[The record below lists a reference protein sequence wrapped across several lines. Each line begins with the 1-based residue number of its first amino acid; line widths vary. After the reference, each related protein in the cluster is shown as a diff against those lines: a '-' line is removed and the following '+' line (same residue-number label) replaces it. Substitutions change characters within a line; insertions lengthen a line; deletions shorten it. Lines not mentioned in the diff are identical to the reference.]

1 MSNSNYNGV
10 VPKAPLAVSMLPR
23 LADLQDTDLIYM
35 VRPTNPIG
43 QRSRALE
50 LGKLSE
56 KFMKAST
63 GWVSIE
69 NRSLAGGIEALAKLE
84 VPKGYG
90 GRFEFRFDMQYSDTG
105 TLSPGYVQDLQM
117 QAYDIDKGTDLVV
130 GCFQRIF
137 HDAAG
142 AITTSGPTIA
152 TRWSGS
158 VDVPGTTRSP
168 VPDVREI
175 HLSVVLPYG
184 DASLWALQ
192 NIKLKAEL
200 WPEQATDAMT
210 IIGS

>member
-1 MSNSNYNGV
+1 MPYDRQI
-10 VPKAPLAVSMLPR
+10 PDAPIALSMLPR
-23 LADLQDTDLIYM
+23 LTDLQDTDLIYV

-56 KFMKAST
+56 RFTKAST

-90 GRFEFRFDMQYSDTG
+90 GRFEFRFDLAYSDTG

-117 QAYDIDKGTDLVV
+117 QAFDIDKGTDLVV
-130 GCFQRIF
+130 GHYQRIF
-137 HDAAG
+137 HNASG
-142 AITTSGPTIA
+142 AITGSGAVVA
-152 TRWSGS
+152 THWFGS
-158 VDVPGTTRSP
+158 VDVPGSTRSP
-168 VPDVREI
+168 LPDVREI
-175 HLSVVLPYG
+175 HLSVVLPYA
-184 DASLWALQ
+184 DSILWALQ

-200 WPEQATDAMT
+200 WPEQPTDAMT

>member
-1 MSNSNYNGV
+1 MPYNGNNT
-10 VPKAPLAVSMLPR
+10 PDAPMPLSMFPR
-23 LADLQDTDLIYM
+23 LTDLQDGDLIYV

-56 KFMKAST
+56 KFMKASS

-90 GRFEFRFDMQYSDTG
+90 GRFEFRFYMQYSDTG
-105 TLSPGYVQDLQM
+105 TLPLGYVQDLQM
-117 QAYDIDKGTDLVV
+117 QAYDIDKGTDVVV
-130 GCFQRIF
+130 GHFQRIF
-137 HDAAG
+137 HDDVG
-142 AITTSGPTIA
+142 AITGAGTAVA

-175 HLSVVLPYG
+175 HLSVVLPHG
-184 DASLWALQ
+184 DATLWALQ

>member
-1 MSNSNYNGV
+1 MPYDRQI
-10 VPKAPLAVSMLPR
+10 PDAPIALSMLPR
-23 LADLQDTDLIYM
+23 LADLQDGDLFYV

-43 QRSRALE
+43 QRCRSME

-56 KFMKAST
+56 KFTKAST

-90 GRFEFRFDMQYSDTG
+90 GRFEFRFDLAYSDTG
-105 TLSPGYVQDLQM
+105 TLPLGYVQDLQM
-117 QAYDIDKGTDLVV
+117 QAYDIDKGTDVV
-130 GCFQRIF
+130 TCRLQRIF

-142 AITTSGPTIA
+142 AITGSGTAVA
-152 TRWSGS
+152 THWVGS
-158 VDVPGTTRSP
+158 VDVPDSTRSP
-168 VPDVREI
+168 LPDVRDI

-184 DASLWALQ
+184 DSVLWALQ
-192 NIKLKAEL
+192 NIKVKAEL

>member
-1 MSNSNYNGV
+1 MPYNRQI
-10 VPKAPLAVSMLPR
+10 PDAPIALSMLPR
-23 LADLQDTDLIYM
+23 LEDLQDGDLIYV
-35 VRPTNPIG
+35 VRPTNPLG

-56 KFMKAST
+56 KFTKAST

-90 GRFEFRFDMQYSDTG
+90 GRFEFRFDLAYSDTG
-105 TLSPGYVQDLQM
+105 TLPLGYVQDLNM

-137 HDAAG
+137 HNAAG
-142 AITTSGPTIA
+142 AITGAGDAIA
-152 TRWSGS
+152 THWVGS
-158 VDVPGTTRSP
+158 VDIPDSTRSP
-168 VPDVREI
+168 LPDVRDI

-184 DASLWALQ
+184 DSVLWALQ

-200 WPEQATDAMT
+200 WPELATDAMT

>member
-1 MSNSNYNGV
+1 MPYDRQI
-10 VPKAPLAVSMLPR
+10 PDAPIALSMLPR
-23 LADLQDTDLIYM
+23 LTDLQDGDLIYV

-56 KFMKAST
+56 RFTKAST

-90 GRFEFRFDMQYSDTG
+90 GRFEFRFDMAYSDTG

-117 QAYDIDKGTDLVV
+117 QAFDIDKGTDLVV
-130 GCFQRIF
+130 GHFQRIF
-137 HDAAG
+137 HDASG
-142 AITTSGPTIA
+142 AITGSGAVVA
-152 TRWSGS
+152 THWFGS
-158 VDVPGTTRSP
+158 VDIPGSTRSP
-168 VPDVREI
+168 LPDAREI
-175 HLSVVLPYG
+175 HLSVVLPYA
-184 DASLWALQ
+184 DSILWALQ

>member
-1 MSNSNYNGV
+1 MPYDRQI
-10 VPKAPLAVSMLPR
+10 PDAPIALSMLPR
-23 LADLQDTDLIYM
+23 LEDLQDTDLIYA
-35 VRPTNPIG
+35 VRPTNPLG

-50 LGKLSE
+50 LGKLYE

-90 GRFEFRFDMQYSDTG
+90 GRFEFRFDLAYSDTG
-105 TLSPGYVQDLQM
+105 TLPLGYVQDLNM
-117 QAYDIDKGTDLVV
+117 QAYDIDKGTDVV
-130 GCFQRIF
+130 TCRLQRIF

-142 AITTSGPTIA
+142 AITGAGTAVA
-152 TRWSGS
+152 THWVGS

-184 DASLWALQ
+184 DSSLWSLQ

>member
-1 MSNSNYNGV
+1 MPYNRQI
-10 VPKAPLAVSMLPR
+10 PDAPIALSMLPR
-23 LADLQDTDLIYM
+23 LTDLQDGDLIYV
-35 VRPTNPIG
+35 VRPTNPLG

-56 KFMKAST
+56 KFTKAST

-105 TLSPGYVQDLQM
+105 TLSPGYVQDLTM
-117 QAYDIDKGTDLVV
+117 HAYDIDKGTDLVAEW
-130 GCFQRIF
+130 FQRIF

-142 AITTSGPTIA
+142 AITTSGPSIA

-158 VDVPGTTRSP
+158 VDIPGTTRSP
-168 VPDVREI
+168 IPDVREI

-192 NIKLKAEL
+192 NIKVKAEL

>member
-10 VPKAPLAVSMLPR
+10 VPKAPLAASMLPR
-23 LADLQDTDLIYM
+23 LTDLQDTDLIYV
-35 VRPTNPIG
+35 VRPTNPLG
-43 QRSRALE
+43 QRSKAAEMGL
-50 LGKLSE
+50 LAGKFL
-56 KFMKAST
+56 KAST

-105 TLSPGYVQDLQM
+105 TLSPGYVQDLNM
-117 QAYDIDKGTDLVV
+117 QAYDIDKGTDVV
-130 GCFQRIF
+130 TCRLQRIF

-142 AITTSGPTIA
+142 AITGSNAVISTH
-152 TRWSGS
+152 WCGS
-158 VDVPGTTRSP
+158 VDVPESTRSP
-168 VPDVREI
+168 LPDIRDI

-184 DASLWALQ
+184 DSILWALQ

-200 WPEQATDAMT
+200 WHEQATDAMT

>member
-1 MSNSNYNGV
+1 MPYNRQI
-10 VPKAPLAVSMLPR
+10 PDAPIALSMLPR
-23 LADLQDTDLIYM
+23 LEDLQDGDLIYV
-35 VRPTNPIG
+35 VRPTNPLG

-56 KFMKAST
+56 KFTKAST

-90 GRFEFRFDMQYSDTG
+90 GRFEFRFDLAYSDSG
-105 TLSPGYVQDLQM
+105 TLPLGYVQDLNM
-117 QAYDIDKGTDLVV
+117 QTYDIDKGTDVV
-130 GCFQRIF
+130 TCRLQRIF

-142 AITTSGPTIA
+142 AITGAGTAVA
-152 TRWSGS
+152 THWVGS
-158 VDVPGTTRSP
+158 VDVPDSTRSP
-168 VPDVREI
+168 LPDIRDI
-175 HLSVVLPYG
+175 HLSVILPYG
-184 DASLWALQ
+184 DSSLWALQ

>member
-1 MSNSNYNGV
+1 MPYDRQI
-10 VPKAPLAVSMLPR
+10 PDAPIALSMLPR
-23 LADLQDTDLIYM
+23 LTDLQDGDLIYV

-56 KFMKAST
+56 RFTKAST

-90 GRFEFRFDMQYSDTG
+90 GRFEFRFDMAYSDTG

-117 QAYDIDKGTDLVV
+117 QAFDIDKGTDLVV
-130 GCFQRIF
+130 GHFQRIF
-137 HDAAG
+137 HDASG
-142 AITTSGPTIA
+142 AITGSGAVVA
-152 TRWSGS
+152 THWFGS
-158 VDVPGTTRSP
+158 VDIPGSTRSP
-168 VPDVREI
+168 LPDAREI
-175 HLSVVLPYG
+175 HLSVVLPYA
-184 DASLWALQ
+184 DSILWALQ

-200 WPEQATDAMT
+200 WPEQPTDALT
-210 IIGS
+210 ILGS

>member
-1 MSNSNYNGV
+1 MPYNGNNT
-10 VPKAPLAVSMLPR
+10 PDAPMPLSMFPR
-23 LADLQDTDLIYM
+23 LTDLQDGDLIYV

-50 LGKLSE
+50 LEKLSE

-69 NRSLAGGIEALAKLE
+69 NRVLAGGIEAVAKLE

-90 GRFEFRFDMQYSDTG
+90 GRFEFRFDLAYSDTG
-105 TLSPGYVQDLQM
+105 TLLPGYVQDLQIHSF
-117 QAYDIDKGTDLVV
+117 DIDHGADYVI
-130 GCFQRIF
+130 GHFQRIF
-137 HDAAG
+137 HDASG
-142 AITTSGPTIA
+142 AITGSGAVVA
-152 TRWSGS
+152 THWFGS
-158 VDVPGTTRSP
+158 VDVPNSTWATE
-168 VPDVREI
+168 PDSREI
-175 HLSVVLPYG
+175 HLRVVLPYG
-184 DASLWALQ
+184 DDTLWALQ

>member
-1 MSNSNYNGV
+1 MPYDRQI
-10 VPKAPLAVSMLPR
+10 PDAPITLSMLPR
-23 LADLQDTDLIYM
+23 LEDLQDTDLIYA
-35 VRPTNPIG
+35 VRPTNPLG
-43 QRSRALE
+43 QRSKSMA

-56 KFMKAST
+56 RFTKAST

-90 GRFEFRFDMQYSDTG
+90 GRFEFRFDLAYSDSG
-105 TLSPGYVQDLQM
+105 TLPLGYVQDLQM

-130 GCFQRIF
+130 GHFQRIF

-142 AITTSGPTIA
+142 AIT
-152 TRWSGS
+152 GS
-158 VDVPGTTRSP
+158 NAVISTHWWGAVDVPESTRSP
-168 VPDVREI
+168 LPDSREI
-175 HLSVVLPYG
+175 HLKIVLPYG
-184 DASLWALQ
+184 DASTWVLSS
-192 NIKLKAEL
+192 IKLKAEL

>member
-1 MSNSNYNGV
+1 MPYNRQI
-10 VPKAPLAVSMLPR
+10 PDAPIALSMLPM
-23 LADLQDTDLIYM
+23 LTDLQYTDLIYV

-56 KFMKAST
+56 KFTKAST

-69 NRSLAGGIEALAKLE
+69 NRSLAGGIEALAKLA

-90 GRFEFRFDMQYSDTG
+90 GRFEFRFDMAYSDSG
-105 TLSPGYVQDLQM
+105 TLPLGYVQDLNM
-117 QAYDIDKGTDLVV
+117 QAYDIDKGTDVV
-130 GCFQRIF
+130 TCRLQRIF
-137 HDAAG
+137 HDDAG
-142 AITTSGPTIA
+142 AITGSGTAVA
-152 TRWSGS
+152 THWVGS
-158 VDVPGTTRSP
+158 VDVPDSTRSP
-168 VPDVREI
+168 LPDVRDI

-184 DASLWALQ
+184 DSSLWALS

-200 WPEQATDAMT
+200 WPEQPTDAMT

>member
-1 MSNSNYNGV
+1 MPYDRQIPDS
-10 VPKAPLAVSMLPR
+10 PIALSMLPR
-23 LADLQDTDLIYM
+23 LEDLQDGDLIYV
-35 VRPTNPIG
+35 VRPTNSLG
-43 QRSRALE
+43 QRSKSME

-56 KFMKAST
+56 RFTKAST

-90 GRFEFRFDMQYSDTG
+90 GRFEFRFDLAYSDTG
-105 TLSPGYVQDLQM
+105 TLPLGYVQDLNM
-117 QAYDIDKGTDLVV
+117 QAYDIDKGTDVV
-130 GCFQRIF
+130 TCRLQRIF

-142 AITTSGPTIA
+142 AITGAGTAVA
-152 TRWSGS
+152 THWVGS
-158 VDVPGTTRSP
+158 VDVPDSTRSP
-168 VPDVREI
+168 LPDVRDI

-184 DASLWALQ
+184 DASLWSLQ

-200 WPEQATDAMT
+200 WPELATDAMT

>member
-1 MSNSNYNGV
+1 MPYDRQI
-10 VPKAPLAVSMLPR
+10 PDAPIALSMLPR
-23 LADLQDTDLIYM
+23 LTDLQDGDLIYV
-35 VRPTNPIG
+35 VRPTNPLG

-90 GRFEFRFDMQYSDTG
+90 GRFEFRFDLAYSDTG
-105 TLSPGYVQDLQM
+105 TLSPGYVQDLVIDVF
-117 QAYDIDKGTDLVV
+117 DIDKGTDAVY
-130 GCFQRIF
+130 GHFQRIF
-137 HDAAG
+137 HDANG
-142 AITTSGPTIA
+142 AITTSGPSIA
-152 TRWSGS
+152 THWFGS
-158 VDVPGTTRSP
+158 VDVPDSTRSP
-168 VPDVREI
+168 LPDVREI
-175 HLSVVLPYG
+175 HLRVVLPYA
-184 DASLWALQ
+184 DSILWALR

-200 WPEQATDAMT
+200 WREQATDAMT

>member
-1 MSNSNYNGV
+1 MPYNRQI
-10 VPKAPLAVSMLPR
+10 PDAPIALSMLPR
-23 LADLQDTDLIYM
+23 ISEPQDGDLIYV
-35 VRPTNPIG
+35 VRPTNPLG

-56 KFMKAST
+56 KFTKASS

-69 NRSLAGGIEALAKLE
+69 NRSLAGGIEAMAKLE

-90 GRFEFRFDMQYSDTG
+90 GRFEFRFDMAYSDTG
-105 TLSPGYVQDLQM
+105 TLALGYVQDLNM
-117 QAYDIDKGTDLVV
+117 QAYDIDKGTDVV
-130 GCFQRIF
+130 TCRLQRIF

-142 AITTSGPTIA
+142 AITGAGTAVA
-152 TRWSGS
+152 THWVGS
-158 VDVPGTTRSP
+158 VDIPDSTRSP
-168 VPDVREI
+168 LPDVRDI

-184 DASLWALQ
+184 DSVLWALQ

>member
-1 MSNSNYNGV
+1 MPYNH
-10 VPKAPLAVSMLPR
+10 PIPDAPIALSMLPR
-23 LADLQDTDLIYM
+23 LEDLQDTDLIYA

-43 QRSRALE
+43 QRSKSME

-56 KFMKAST
+56 RFTKAST

-117 QAYDIDKGTDLVV
+117 QAFDIDKGTDLVV
-130 GCFQRIF
+130 GHFQRIF
-137 HDAAG
+137 HDASG
-142 AITTSGPTIA
+142 AITGSDSVVA
-152 TRWSGS
+152 THWFGS
-158 VDVPGTTRSP
+158 VDVPGSTRSP
-168 VPDVREI
+168 LPDVREI
-175 HLSVVLPYG
+175 HLSVVLPYA
-184 DASLWALQ
+184 DSILWALH

>member
-1 MSNSNYNGV
+1 MPYNGNNT
-10 VPKAPLAVSMLPR
+10 PDAPMPLSMFPR
-23 LADLQDTDLIYM
+23 LTDLQDGDLIYV

-56 KFMKAST
+56 KFTKAST

-117 QAYDIDKGTDLVV
+117 HSFDIDKGTDVVV
-130 GCFQRIF
+130 GHFQRIF
-137 HDAAG
+137 HDANG
-142 AITTSGPTIA
+142 AITTSGPSIA
-152 TRWSGS
+152 THWFGS
-158 VDVPGTTRSP
+158 VDVPDSTRSP
-168 VPDVREI
+168 LPDVREI
-175 HLSVVLPYG
+175 HLRVVLPYG

-200 WPEQATDAMT
+200 WPEQPTDAMT